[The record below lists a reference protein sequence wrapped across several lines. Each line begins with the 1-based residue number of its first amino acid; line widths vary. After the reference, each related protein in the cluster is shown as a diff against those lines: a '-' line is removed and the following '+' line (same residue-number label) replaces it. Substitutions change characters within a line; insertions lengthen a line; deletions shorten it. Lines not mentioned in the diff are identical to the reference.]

1 MSFPIQDSTLKYER
15 VADLRR
21 EELES
26 VDACEDVP
34 VGVDLEEVA
43 VVHVEPESP
52 RGERR
57 VVLELEELLGVT
69 EGDKPLLQQPEA
81 QNLN

>member
-1 MSFPIQDSTLKYER
+1 MD
-15 VADLRR
+15 AD
-21 EELES
+21 
-26 VDACEDVP
+26 EDVS

-52 RGERR
+52 RGERG

-69 EGDKPLLQQPEA
+69 ERDEAFLQQSKA
-81 QNLN
+81 QNLTKMPLKLFVIFI

>member
-1 MSFPIQDSTLKYER
+1 MDTDENVS
-15 VADLRR
+15 
-21 EELES
+21 
-26 VDACEDVP
+26 

-52 RGERR
+52 RGERG

-69 EGDKPLLQQPEA
+69 ERDEAFLQQSKA
-81 QNLN
+81 QNLTKMPLKLFVIFI